1 MSDEELT
8 ANRLVGDTSGD
19 SFELEPRAYDLPF
32 TRHAI
37 LEKQAEMNEVIN
49 EQQRQLEEANAE
61 IGRLRSLMLEALMD
75 GAAICSDI
83 YRTCLNL
90 KQAKRLPAETAE
102 NLDEHVKFCT
112 DMKAELEHEN
122 EGMRE
127 TVENTRP
134 FSDSLM
140 REAKQ
145 LSDLN
150 RRLHGQLE
158 EGTEES
164 DMVMITK
171 LNDRIDEQLGVLKG
185 MQAEFEVEMEM
196 RNKTKQELVEK
207 LRRLGAPG
215 FQEEEAEYYS
225 ETAENENVPLG
236 EGEGRRMSHFRTR
249 AQSVAVFNLPNANIP
264 DVHTAAL
271 RRPSKPPTEQE
282 LLLSDEEMSDTKG
295 GTSDNYLLEP
305 SECSEV

>member
-19 SFELEPRAYDLPF
+19 SFESEPRAYDLPF

-75 GAAICSDI
+75 GASICSDI

-90 KQAKRLPAETAE
+90 KQGKRLPAETAE
-102 NLDEHVKFCT
+102 SLEEHVKFCT

-140 REAKQ
+140 RETKQ

-164 DMVMITK
+164 DMVTITR

-185 MQAEFEVEMEM
+185 MQEEFEIEMEM
-196 RNKTKQELVEK
+196 RNRTKQELIEK
-207 LRRLGAPG
+207 LRRLGAPE

-225 ETAENENVPLG
+225 ESAENANVPL
-236 EGEGRRMSHFRTR
+236 SDADFRTR
-249 AQSVAVFNLPNANIP
+249 AQSVAVFNLPNANLP

-282 LLLSDEEMSDTKG
+282 LLLSDEEISDAKG